1 MWQIGGNMSI
11 NGISGMNA
19 QNAAAYEGVKTNS
32 KSGKSQEVKE
42 EKSVQKE
49 DKIYQSSMSD
59 SERAALIE
67 HLKTSNQ
74 AQVDSFKSMV
84 SDMLTKQGKAF
95 NNADDFWKMM
105 ASGDYTVDEAAAK
118 DAEAAISEDGYWGVK
133 QTSDRIFEFAKALS
147 GGDSEKMDDMLSAF
161 KKGFDEATKS
171 WGKAL
176 PDISSKTYDAVME
189 KFEAFK
195 NEGSEDSNS

>member
-1 MWQIGGNMSI
+1 MSI

>member
-1 MWQIGGNMSI
+1 MSI

-19 QNAAAYEGVKTNS
+19 QSAAAYEGVKTNS
-32 KSGKSQEVKE
+32 KSGKSQEVKDD
-42 EKSVQKE
+42 KSVQKE

-59 SERAALIE
+59 SERAALVE

-95 NNADDFWKMM
+95 KTSDDFWKMM

-118 DAEAAISEDGYWGVK
+118 EAEAAISEDGYWGVK

-147 GGDSEKMDDMLSAF
+147 GGDSKKMDDMLSAF

-189 KFEAFK
+189 KFENFK
-195 NEGSEDSNS
+195 NEGSEESNS

>member
-32 KSGKSQEVKE
+32 KSGKSQDVKE
-42 EKSVQKE
+42 DKSVQKE

-118 DAEAAISEDGYWGVK
+118 EAEAAISEDGYWGVK

-171 WGKAL
+171 WGKSL
-176 PDISSKTYDAVME
+176 PDISHKTYDAVME
-189 KFEAFK
+189 KFEQFK

>member
-1 MWQIGGNMSI
+1 MSI

-32 KSGKSQEVKE
+32 KSGKSQDVKE
-42 EKSVQKE
+42 DKSVQKE

-105 ASGDYTVDEAAAK
+105 ASGDYTVDKAAAK
-118 DAEAAISEDGYWGVK
+118 EAEAAISEDGYWGVK

-161 KKGFDEATKS
+161 KKGFYEATKS
-171 WGKAL
+171 WGKSL
-176 PDISSKTYDAVME
+176 PDISHKTYDAVME
-189 KFEAFK
+189 KFEQFK

>member
-1 MWQIGGNMSI
+1 
-11 NGISGMNA
+11 
-19 QNAAAYEGVKTNS
+19 
-32 KSGKSQEVKE
+32 
-42 EKSVQKE
+42 
-49 DKIYQSSMSD
+49 MSD

-118 DAEAAISEDGYWGVK
+118 EAEAAISEDGYWGVK

-171 WGKAL
+171 WGKSL
-176 PDISSKTYDAVME
+176 PDISHKTYDAVME
-189 KFEAFK
+189 KFEQFK